1 MENILPAPRALTK
14 CIGTI
19 AL

>member
-1 MENILPAPRALTK
+1 MENILPAPRALKK